1 MANNKA
7 KAELWVKRMCEEFYK
22 REKKHPKTIGRVIV
36 NRTVSVM
43 HLDTEYPLIGVAKC
57 NKTDTFNEE
66 IGTAI
71 AYARMEGYV
80 VPDYVTNDNKM
91 VKIDSLNED
100 DIFIYD
106 DEKYVYT
113 GHETNGRAICVNTES
128 FITCY
133 FDTDDKVERVDD

>member
-1 MANNKA
+1 MANNKV
-7 KAELWVKRMCEEFYK
+7 KAELWVRRMNDEFNA

-36 NRTVSVM
+36 GRTVGVM

-80 VPDYVTNDNKM
+80 VPDYVTNIKT
-91 VKIDSLNED
+91 IITLGTLNED
-100 DIFIYD
+100 DMFIYD
-106 DEKYVYT
+106 GEKYVYT
-113 GHETNGRAICVNTES
+113 GHETSGRAICVNTES

-133 FDTDDKVERVDD
+133 FDLYDKVERVDE